1 MGMRMDYEVRI
12 LPDSYVTHETEYAF
26 EDDPK
31 QRKDRYGNPRQKM
44 VTREREIR
52 GGVLIIVR
60 GKPGH
65 SIRLTSLDQ
74 ALDLKLIDQD
84 TYNRLSDSEAPNGG
98 LLNLRPRL
106 IDTGTGEEVN
116 ERGVPLNIAHELEN
130 GTTQPRDAGRSARG
144 RVETDVDVNTTG
156 DEDIAGNDAPG
167 MEGHEHV
174 AGQIDK
180 TE

>member
-1 MGMRMDYEVRI
+1 MDYEVRI
-12 LPDSYVTHETEYAF
+12 LPEDYVTHRLEYAF

-44 VTREREIR
+44 VTKQVEER

-74 ALDLKLIDQD
+74 ALDLKLIDTD
-84 TYNRLSDSEAPNGG
+84 TFNRLTEHKDG
-98 LLNLRPRL
+98 LLAMRPRL

-116 ERGVPLNIAHELEN
+116 EQGIPLNIANELAN
-130 GTTQPRDAGRSARG
+130 GTTMPSGAPRNARG
-144 RVETDVDVNTTG
+144 NVDTDVDVNTTG
-156 DEDIAGNDAPG
+156 DEDIAGNDLPV

-174 AGQIDK
+174 SKTIDK
-180 TE
+180 LE